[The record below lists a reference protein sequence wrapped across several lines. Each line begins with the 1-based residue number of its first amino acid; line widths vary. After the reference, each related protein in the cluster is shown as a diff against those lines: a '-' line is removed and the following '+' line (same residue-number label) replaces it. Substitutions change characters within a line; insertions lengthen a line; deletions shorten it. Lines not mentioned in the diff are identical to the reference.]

1 MSAATHS
8 MDQPLIIW
16 CNVPFGPAASSRRQL
31 LVDAVAG
38 HTLHL
43 VDGATS
49 SELSR
54 SWLDQASIV
63 FGQPPVDAL
72 LASHR
77 IRWVEIASA
86 GYEAY
91 DRADLRAALT
101 SRAVPMTNVGGVYAD
116 ACAQH
121 TLAMMLAANRALPA
135 AMDAQRDRRWT
146 FAELRPR
153 MRQLSQQRVLILGW
167 GHIARRLAE
176 LLAPFDL
183 HLTAVRRRVVGD
195 EPVRIITVD
204 ALDAELARTDHL
216 VNLLPGGADTA
227 RFVNAPRLAQLPS
240 GARFYNVGRGST
252 VDQDALIAALDSGH
266 LDAAWLDVTDPEPLP
281 PDHPLWRTAGCYIT
295 PHLAGGQADE
305 RGHQVR
311 HFLGNLE
318 RFTSGRTLID
328 RIW

>member
-1 MSAATHS
+1 
-8 MDQPLIIW
+8 MDQPFIIW
-16 CNVPFGPAASSRRQL
+16 CNVPFGPGSSSRAQL

-43 VDGATS
+43 VDSATS
-49 SELSR
+49 PDLSR

-72 LASHR
+72 LASQR

-91 DRADLRAALT
+91 DRADLRAVLT
-101 SRAVPMTNVGGVYAD
+101 GRGVPLTNSGGVYAD

-121 TLAMMLAANRALPA
+121 MLAMMLAASRALPA
-135 AMDAQRDRRWT
+135 ARDAQRDRRWA
-146 FAELRPR
+146 FGELRSH
-153 MRQLSQQRVLILGW
+153 MRLLSGQRVLILGW

-176 LLAPFDL
+176 LLAPFGVR
-183 HLTAVRRRVVGD
+183 LTAVRRHVVGD
-195 EPVRIITVD
+195 EPGRVITAD

-227 RFVNAPRLAQLPS
+227 RFVNAPRLARLPP

-252 VDQDALIAALDSGH
+252 VDQDALIAALNSGH
-266 LDAAWLDVTDPEPLP
+266 LGAAWLDVTDPEPLP
-281 PDHPLWRTAGCYIT
+281 PDHPLWRTARCYIT

-311 HFLGNLE
+311 HFLDNLE
-318 RFTSGRTLID
+318 RFTSGHALVD